1 VRDRKTG
8 LKAHAP
14 AIKDTGVNCRFGR
27 SIRGANEMMDYAA
40 ARTKMVDNQIRTTD
54 VTSHSVLT
62 AFLSVPREAF
72 VPVELKPLAYIDED
86 MQIAPAAAGSP
97 ARYIMEPSPLAKLL
111 QLAAITKDDLVLEVG
126 CGAGYAAALLS
137 LLAGSVVATESD
149 EALVAKASERLSEL
163 GYDNVAVV
171 SARLED
177 GYAAEAPYDV
187 IFVNGSVEELPDA
200 LLAQLREGG
209 RLVAVVGYGNAARAR
224 LYVKNGGTTSFTEYF
239 NAAVKPLPGFRKAA
253 AFVF

>member
-1 VRDRKTG
+1 
-8 LKAHAP
+8 
-14 AIKDTGVNCRFGR
+14 
-27 SIRGANEMMDYAA
+27 MMDYAA

-54 VTSHSVLT
+54 VTSHSVLN

-72 VPVELKPLAYIDED
+72 VPAELKPLAYIDED
-86 MQIAPAAAGSP
+86 MQVCPAQNGNP

-111 QLAAITKDDLVLEVG
+111 QLAAITKDDVVLEIG

-137 LLAGSVVATESD
+137 LIAGSVVATESD
-149 EALVAKASERLSEL
+149 ESLVAKASEKLSEL

-187 IFVNGSVEELPDA
+187 IFVNGSVEQLPDG
-200 LLAQLREGG
+200 LLSQLREGG

-224 LYVKNGGTTSFTEYF
+224 LYIKNGGITSYTEYF
-239 NAAVKPLPGFRKAA
+239 NAAVKPLPGFRRAA
-253 AFVF
+253 EFVF